1 LVEHDVISRILTSLD
16 EYLRDL
22 DEIKLNSTLRDF
34 MNDKVTRRYAERTL
48 QLAIEACL
56 DIAQHI
62 ISYQGLREPFDNKDC
77 FKVLLEAGIIPE
89 TLNERLMKM
98 AQFRNIV
105 VHDYLKINP
114 EIVFAIIQRDIGDI
128 TTFAQII
135 ETRFIEEKLI

>member
-1 LVEHDVISRILTSLD
+1 
-16 EYLRDL
+16 
-22 DEIKLNSTLRDF
+22 
-34 MNDKVTRRYAERTL
+34 M
-48 QLAIEACL
+48 
-56 DIAQHI
+56 
-62 ISYQGLREPFDNKDC
+62 
-77 FKVLLEAGIIPE
+77 
-89 TLNERLMKM
+89 NERLMKM